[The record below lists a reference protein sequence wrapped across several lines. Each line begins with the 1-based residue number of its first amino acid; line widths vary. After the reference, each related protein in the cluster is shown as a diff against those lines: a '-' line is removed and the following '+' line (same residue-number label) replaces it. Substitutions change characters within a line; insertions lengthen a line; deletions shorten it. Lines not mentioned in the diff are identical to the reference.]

1 MKYKMKTTELR
12 GAALD
17 YAVAICE
24 GYAVDYDD
32 WLLLDG
38 VALFSPNEFQP
49 STKWAQGG
57 AIIER
62 EMITIYPWSWA
73 EWFAN
78 AGDDDVSGTSPLEAA
93 MRSYVA
99 AKMGDEVEISA
110 ELLRVVVLC
119 RD

>member
-24 GYAVDYDD
+24 GVIKGDA
-32 WLLLDG
+32 LDVG
-38 VALFSPNEFQP
+38 FVLEGGYNP
-49 STKWAQGG
+49 SSNWAQGG

-62 EMITIYPWSWA
+62 KMITVYPWSHA